1 MNFKLLMFGFNFF
14 YSTIKFIIM
23 FENFINII
31 ILNKQLEKEKKKNK
45 KKKKKKKKI
54 KKKIK

>member
-23 FENFINII
+23 FENFIIII
-31 ILNKQLEKEKKKNK
+31 ILNKQLVNEEKKITIVSIKN
-45 KKKKKKKKI
+45 
-54 KKKIK
+54 